1 MDTRKENHPG
11 RRLLTAAAG
20 PRGTRRTSGAIRT
33 CIPARSGQS
42 GYREPAEADDSDA
55 HIVRGED

>member
-1 MDTRKENHPG
+1 MRKETHSGP
-11 RRLLTAAAG
+11 RLVSVAAG
-20 PRGTRRTSGAIRT
+20 PLATRRRGGTIRT

-42 GYREPAEADDSDA
+42 GYREPADTDDTDA